1 MTPAARAGKRGWS
14 GKAGLVPD
22 VPGLIHGLDPAKIAA
37 NYAEARELA
46 GPGVEILAA
55 TKYVPIEEM
64 GALAE
69 AGIDLVG
76 ENRQQE
82 LAAKHERWGNAFEWD
97 FIGNLQSRKVRQ
109 LLPAC
114 RLIHSVA
121 SDSALEQLG
130 RHGDAATEVLVEVN
144 VAGEEGKGG
153 VAPTGLADFIARC
166 PVTVS
171 GLMTMPP
178 FSQDAE
184 ASRPHFARLAELAA
198 EHSLS
203 RLSMGTSQDWR
214 IAVEEGA
221 TIVRLG
227 TALYV

>member
-1 MTPAARAGKRGWS
+1 M
-14 GKAGLVPD
+14 
-22 VPGLIHGLDPAKIAA
+22 PGLIHGLDPARVAA
-37 NYAEARELA
+37 NLERVREAA
-46 GPGVEILAA
+46 GEGVEILAA
-55 TKYVPIEEM
+55 TKYLAPEEM
-64 GALAE
+64 GALTE
-69 AGIDLVG
+69 AGVVLVG

-82 LAAKHERWGNAFEWD
+82 LSAKHERWGQAFEWD
-97 FIGNLQSRKVRQ
+97 FIGTLQSRKVKQ
-109 LLPAC
+109 LLSMC

-130 RHGDAATEVLVEVN
+130 RHGGPATEVLVEVN

-153 VAPTGLADFIARC
+153 IAPEALASFLARC
-166 PVTVS
+166 PVRVV

-178 FSQDAE
+178 FSLDPE

-198 EHSLS
+198 EQGLA

-214 IAVEEGA
+214 VAVEEGA

-227 TALYV
+227 TALYA